1 MSGEYIA
8 LPIQPM
14 KLAHSLT
21 LVKPIPSL
29 LSIHL
34 SFRLKLNQDFASC
47 TYFLESMCSQ
57 LRLFPQNENMLP
69 PLRIGLYLGI

>member
-14 KLAHSLT
+14 KLAHSLN

-34 SFRLKLNQDFASC
+34 SFRLKLNQDFASS
-47 TYFLESMCSQ
+47 TYF
-57 LRLFPQNENMLP
+57 F
-69 PLRIGLYLGI
+69 RINVQPTKVIPTE